1 MILYN
6 AWHLVSRFNNLYA
19 VSTKDNVARLISQ
32 KKYKLLWPQ
41 DSNIYVYKGRCALLL
56 LLIIAYEIFALII
69 SDDITGFVKCNEYA
83 LYAVVIFLSFLYLY
97 ISCWRFSHG

>member
-1 MILYN
+1 M
-6 AWHLVSRFNNLYA
+6 
-19 VSTKDNVARLISQ
+19 
-32 KKYKLLWPQ
+32 
-41 DSNIYVYKGRCALLL
+41 YKGRCALLL
-56 LLIIAYEIFALII
+56 LLIIAVFAIIAYEIFALII